1 MTKIKYIYL
10 LLISAILFAACS
22 KDDVPGGIEVSDD
35 EIAISYSLKKY
46 VQVVTNGNSTK
57 SASETRNINIEA
69 GDEENIDNLYILMV
83 NSGWSDI
90 KRFYTTSS
98 NFAEGTWNADGES
111 VTIKMTQSE
120 AGQRDVYVI
129 ANVSDALKAVL
140 DLVNDVDGL
149 KNALETKATPWS
161 GASAGNNLKHPI
173 LMSGNKPHNFVT
185 QGRVLSSVELIRAF
199 AKVELNVKLP
209 AKHQAAPTYSSDGGV
224 TELPN
229 YQYNFVD
236 FDKRTYVLE
245 NTNKPDDQKA
255 STGNSADTPA
265 TWVPF
270 DADGTTDHVSS
281 YEVDEVSGL
290 VTNLKIVTYINEKTN
305 ANSYIEIQLPY
316 KDGGFLPPPEFG
328 PETFI
333 LPRQGEI
340 KRNHWYK
347 YDVDLGDTE

>member
-10 LLISAILFAACS
+10 LLISAILFGACS
-22 KDDVPGGIEVSDD
+22 KDDLPSGIDVSDD
-35 EIAISYSLKKY
+35 EVAISYSLKKY

-90 KRFYTTSS
+90 KRFYTASS
-98 NFAEGTWNADGES
+98 NFAEGTWNAAGEN

-129 ANVSDALKAVL
+129 ANISTTMKLALDGVTNLTGLQGVL
-140 DLVNDVDGL
+140 ES
-149 KNALETKATPWS
+149 KTEPWS
-161 GASAGNNLKHPI
+161 GTGATNLKHPI
-173 LMSGNKPHNFVT
+173 LMSGMKSHNFVT

-199 AKVELNVKLP
+199 AKVELNVTLP
-209 AKHQAAPTYSSDGGV
+209 TKHQSTNEADYK
-224 TELPN
+224 
-229 YQYNFVD
+229 YNFVD
-236 FDKRTYVLE
+236 FDKNTYVLE
-245 NTNKPDDQKA
+245 KTNKVT
-255 STGNSADTPA
+255 SI
-265 TWVPF
+265 
-270 DADGTTDHVSS
+270 GTTGWKPFTSNTDGDKDYVS
-281 YEVDEVSGL
+281 EFIKTGDV
-290 VTNLKIVTYINEKTN
+290 VTSLKIITYINETTN

-333 LPRQGEI
+333 LPRQGKI

-347 YDVDLGDTE
+347 YDVEL

>member
-10 LLISAILFAACS
+10 LLISALLFGACS
-22 KDDVPGGIEVSDD
+22 KDDVPSGIDVSDD
-35 EIAISYSLKKY
+35 EVAISYSQKKY

-90 KRFYTTSS
+90 KRFYTASS
-98 NFAEGTWNADGES
+98 NFAEGTWNAAGEN

-129 ANVSDALKAVL
+129 ANISTTMKLALDGVTNLTGLQGVL
-140 DLVNDVDGL
+140 ES
-149 KNALETKATPWS
+149 KSEPWS
-161 GASAGNNLKHPI
+161 GTGATNLKHPI
-173 LMSGNKPHNFVT
+173 LMSGMKSHNFVT

-199 AKVELNVKLP
+199 AKVELNVTLP
-209 AKHQAAPTYSSDGGV
+209 TKHQSTNEADYK
-224 TELPN
+224 
-229 YQYNFVD
+229 YNFVD
-236 FDKRTYVLE
+236 FDKNTYVLE
-245 NTNKPDDQKA
+245 KTNKVT
-255 STGNSADTPA
+255 SI
-265 TWVPF
+265 
-270 DADGTTDHVSS
+270 GTTGWKPFTSNTDGDKDYVS
-281 YEVDEVSGL
+281 EFIKTGDV
-290 VTNLKIVTYINEKTN
+290 VTSLKIITYINETTN

-333 LPRQGEI
+333 LPRQGKI

-347 YDVDLGDTE
+347 YDVEL

>member
-10 LLISAILFAACS
+10 LLISALLFGACS
-22 KDDVPGGIEVSDD
+22 KDDVPSGIDVSDD
-35 EIAISYSLKKY
+35 EVAISYSQKKY

-90 KRFYTTSS
+90 KRFYTASS
-98 NFAEGTWNADGES
+98 NFAEGTWNAAGEN

-129 ANVSDALKAVL
+129 ANISTDMKSDLDGVTNLTGLQGVL
-140 DLVNDVDGL
+140 ES
-149 KNALETKATPWS
+149 KTEPWS
-161 GASAGNNLKHPI
+161 GTGATNNLKHPI
-173 LMSGNKPHNFVT
+173 MMSGMKNHNFVT
-185 QGRVLSSVELIRAF
+185 QGRVLENLQLVRAF
-199 AKVELNVKLP
+199 AKVELNVTLP
-209 AKHQAAPTYSSDGGV
+209 KKHQSTNEADYK
-224 TELPN
+224 
-229 YQYNFVD
+229 YNFVD
-236 FDKRTYVLE
+236 FDKNTYVLE
-245 NTNKPDDQKA
+245 KTNKVA
-255 STGNSADTPA
+255 SIVTTGWKPFVSNIDTDKD
-265 TWVPF
+265 F
-270 DADGTTDHVSS
+270 VSE
-281 YEVDEVSGL
+281 YIKTGDV
-290 VTNLKIVTYINEKTN
+290 VTSLKIVTYINETTN

-333 LPRQGEI
+333 LPRQGKI

-347 YDVDLGDTE
+347 YDVEL

>member
-1 MTKIKYIYL
+1 M
-10 LLISAILFAACS
+10 FAACGS
-22 KDDVPGGIEVSDD
+22 DDVPGGGNKPGGIDLADD
-35 EIAISYSLKKY
+35 EIAVLYSPKSY
-46 VQVVTNGNSTK
+46 VTVTGKPGSTK
-57 SASETRNINIEA
+57 SIGETRNITSVTA
-69 GDEENIDNLYILMV
+69 DENEIENIYILMFGDDV
-83 NSGWSDI
+83 KRYYTKTATFSDGAWDKTSNNVKI
-90 KRFYTTSS
+90 KLP
-98 NFAEGTWNADGES
+98 
-111 VTIKMTQSE
+111 QSK

-185 QGRVLSSVELIRAF
+185 QGRVLSSVELIRAV

-209 AKHQAAPTYSSDGGV
+209 AKHQSKNGSD
-224 TELPN
+224 
-229 YQYNFVD
+229 YKYNFVD

-333 LPRQGEI
+333 LPRQGKIE
-340 KRNHWYK
+340 RNHWYK